1 MVASLAFIVLQAGYL
16 IWKWRQDY
24 QRAQQRQRLARLA
37 GLKPEP
43 ETDWG
48 AP

>member
-1 MVASLAFIVLQAGYL
+1 VASLAFIALQAGYL
-16 IWKWRQDY
+16 VWKWRQDY